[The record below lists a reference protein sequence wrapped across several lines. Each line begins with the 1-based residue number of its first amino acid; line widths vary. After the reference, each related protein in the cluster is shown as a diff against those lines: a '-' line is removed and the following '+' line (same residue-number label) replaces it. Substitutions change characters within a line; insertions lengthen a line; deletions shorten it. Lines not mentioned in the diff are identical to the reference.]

1 MHEGYL
7 FFSLMWLGCWYFI
20 FISDESVN
28 IRWRGMIRLLVGI
41 CFAGLSIHIFSIHL
55 NLFFIAAL
63 LWSFYQWRNWTNK
76 ELIRMTVAIFFIMI
90 AFICIRIYSVLYP
103 VWFIINWIYMAAA
116 MLVVLSIIFLES
128 TKRISI
134 LSVAIILGE
143 AVYSGILYVYG
154 FPVKEI
160 GTFESLDLLLLTIAI
175 TIVLNKTHNLWTKRI
190 PRRRVYHQQHV
201 GLKGKG
207 IR

>member
-20 FISDESVN
+20 FISDESIK
-28 IRWRGMIRLLVGI
+28 IRWRGMIRLLAGI
-41 CFAGLSIHIFSIHL
+41 CFAGLSIPIFGIQV

-76 ELIRMTVAIFFIMI
+76 ELIRVTVAIFCMTI
-90 AFICIRIYSVLYP
+90 AFICISIYSVLYP
-103 VWFIINWIYMAAA
+103 VWFIVNWIYIAASL
-116 MLVVLSIIFLES
+116 LVVLSIIFLDP
-128 TKRISI
+128 TKRVSI

-160 GTFESLDLLLLTIAI
+160 GSFESLDLLLLAI
-175 TIVLNKTHNLWTKRI
+175 TITVVLNKAHNLWIKRM
-190 PRRRVYHQQHV
+190 PKRRIYHQQ
-201 GLKGKG
+201 
-207 IR
+207 I